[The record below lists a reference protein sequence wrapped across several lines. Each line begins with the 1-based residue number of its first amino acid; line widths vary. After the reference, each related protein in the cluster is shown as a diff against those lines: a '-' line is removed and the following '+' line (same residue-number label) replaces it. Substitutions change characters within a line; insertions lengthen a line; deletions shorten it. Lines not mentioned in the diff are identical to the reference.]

1 MSTIQG
7 TTELGP
13 ATAKRQV
20 YSPLEAY
27 WNAFQEWRKR
37 ERLRTQLCR
46 LTDSELVDIGITRGE
61 IDYVA
66 SNRGIDPRGIR
77 SDECARYLATVDG
90 QVGHF
95 QKHQRP
101 ETDFR

>member
-1 MSTIQG
+1 MSTIRE

-13 ATAKRQV
+13 VTARRQV
-20 YSPLEAY
+20 YSPLETY

-61 IDYVA
+61 IDYVT

-77 SDECARYLATVDG
+77 SAG
-90 QVGHF
+90 
-95 QKHQRP
+95 
-101 ETDFR
+101 

>member
-20 YSPLEAY
+20 YSPLETY
-27 WNAFQEWRKR
+27 WNAFLEWRKR
-37 ERLRTQLCR
+37 EKLRTQLSR
-46 LTDSELVDIGITRGE
+46 LTDSELADIGTTRGE

-66 SNRGIDPRGIR
+66 SHRDTDPRSIR
-77 SDECARYLATVDG
+77 SAW
-90 QVGHF
+90 
-95 QKHQRP
+95 
-101 ETDFR
+101 

>member
-1 MSTIQG
+1 MSTIYG

-20 YSPLEAY
+20 YSPLETY

-37 ERLRTQLCR
+37 EKLRTQLSR
-46 LTDSELVDIGITRGE
+46 LTDSQLADIGTTRGE

-66 SNRGIDPRGIR
+66 SHRDTDPRSIR
-77 SDECARYLATVDG
+77 SAW
-90 QVGHF
+90 
-95 QKHQRP
+95 
-101 ETDFR
+101 

>member
-1 MSTIQG
+1 MSTIHA

-27 WNAFQEWRKR
+27 WNTFQEWRKR
-37 ERLRTQLCR
+37 GRLRNQLCH
-46 LTDSELVDIGITRGE
+46 LTDAELTDIGITRGE

-66 SNRGIDPRGIR
+66 SHRDVDPRSIR
-77 SDECARYLATVDG
+77 SAR
-90 QVGHF
+90 
-95 QKHQRP
+95 
-101 ETDFR
+101 